1 MDDFLENIINYL
13 QERVNADTFFTAN
26 KKPLVCE
33 AYGVNHNLTASQPE
47 IQVQI
52 IDFREQSNYTTFCG
66 KRASAIPLQFSAYA
80 GQISKKN
87 DAQHYSI
94 KMAEKVI
101 KYIDELV
108 YGEQDKYG
116 ISTATH
122 ISSTIGLPMNDG
134 GTIYASVVRYNFVVQ

>member
-1 MDDFLENIINYL
+1 MDEFLENIINYL
-13 QERVNADTFFTAN
+13 QERVDADTFFSAS

-33 AYGVNHNLTASQPE
+33 AHSVNHALTASQPE

-52 IDFREQSNYTTFCG
+52 IDAREQTNYTTFCG
-66 KRASAIPLQFSAYA
+66 KRANAIPLQFSAYA
-80 GQISKKN
+80 GQLNKKN

-94 KMAEKVI
+94 KMADKVI

-108 YGEQDKYG
+108 YGEQEKYG

-122 ISSTIGLPMNDG
+122 ISSTVGLPLNDG